1 MTVPSLCFVCAG
13 SLLVAASLTAPR
25 SVGAV
30 GGCIP
35 GSYLAA
41 EGSGTQS
48 LLTFSSDGTFHL
60 ASSAERAFGF
70 SHIQGTWQRQGAHDV
85 RAVGLD
91 FGLPSDPTG
100 AGAPPEWI
108 TRIDMSLR
116 FSPDC
121 RRFAGDFELRF
132 FYDATDDP
140 LEPPTTA
147 PDGADTLT
155 ARRIQVPDR

>member
-121 RRFAGDFELRF
+121 RRFAGDFREQIEQLAF
-132 FYDATDDP
+132 V
-140 LEPPTTA
+140 
-147 PDGADTLT
+147 LT
-155 ARRIQVPDR
+155 AGMVIWIFLELLKCFRDCFRPKS

>member
-1 MTVPSLCFVCAG
+1 MTVPGLCFVCAG
-13 SLLVAASLTAPR
+13 SLLVNASLAAPR

-70 SHIQGTWQRQGAHDV
+70 SHIQGTWQRQGAHV
-85 RAVGLD
+85 CTRRWSRFWPPVG
-91 FGLPSDPTG
+91 
-100 AGAPPEWI
+100 
-108 TRIDMSLR
+108 
-116 FSPDC
+116 
-121 RRFAGDFELRF
+121 
-132 FYDATDDP
+132 
-140 LEPPTTA
+140 
-147 PDGADTLT
+147 
-155 ARRIQVPDR
+155 PDRRRRAARVDHAH

>member
-1 MTVPSLCFVCAG
+1 MNVPGLCFVCAG
-13 SLLVAASLTAPR
+13 SLLVATSLAASR

-41 EGSGTQS
+41 EGGGTQS
-48 LLTFSSDGTFHL
+48 LFTFSSDGTFQV
-60 ASSAERAFGF
+60 ASSAERAFRF
-70 SHIQGTWQRQGAHDV
+70 SHIQGTWQRQGAQDV

-108 TRIDMSLR
+108 TRIDVSLR
-116 FSPDC
+116 FSRDC
-121 RRFAGDFELRF
+121 RRFAGGFELRF
-132 FYDATDDP
+132 YNATEDP
-140 LEPPTTA
+140 LEAPTTTPA
-147 PDGADTLT
+147 DADTVT
-155 ARRIQVPDR
+155 ARRIQVPYR